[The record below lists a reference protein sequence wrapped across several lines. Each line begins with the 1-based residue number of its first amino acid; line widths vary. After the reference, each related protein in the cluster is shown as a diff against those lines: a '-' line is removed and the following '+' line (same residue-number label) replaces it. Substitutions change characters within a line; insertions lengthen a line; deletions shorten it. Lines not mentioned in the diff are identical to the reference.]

1 MSHCFRF
8 FKLQNLLLL
17 RLICS
22 FVRLFPFFETTKI
35 YYWYDWFVHLSHCF
49 RFLKLQK
56 FTTDQTDLFIC
67 SFVPLF
73 LILKLQKYE
82 VTLIVFTTDK
92 TGLFICSIVSYFETT
107 KIFGWLNLITRHQQ
121 WLKAKGPQI
130 NSSIVWVTIRKIKNM
145 EQMNIYYYRVTII
158 PWIWSFC
165 PYFG

>member
-8 FKLQNLLLL
+8 WNYKNLLLI

-22 FVRLFPFFETTKI
+22 FVPLFLI
-35 YYWYDWFVHLSHCF
+35 
-49 RFLKLQK
+49 LKLQK
-56 FTTDQTDLFIC
+56 YEVTLIVFTTDKTGLFIC

-92 TGLFICSIVSYFETT
+92 TDLFICSIVSYFETT

-165 PYFG
+165 QF